1 MGYIV
6 MLYSQ
11 DNKKLIP
18 LVDSEDDIVEF
29 ESEEEANKAGDLN
42 IIGES
47 FGFEIYR
54 H

>member
-6 MLYSQ
+6 MLHSH

-18 LVDSEDDIVEF
+18 LVDLEDDIVEF
-29 ESEEEANKAGDLN
+29 DSEEEARKAGSQN

-47 FGFEIYR
+47 FGFEVYK